1 MSLIKNA
8 ITYKCDLPAAATLD
22 KHLAEHPFRELGEA
36 EFSIAG
42 FVPVKDDRYV
52 FPFPDGY
59 CFRLRFDEKILP
71 NTVIKQETNRRV
83 AEIEAERGGKTPIR
97 EWLRIRDDVYN
108 DLVKKA
114 LIQTRHITAFY
125 RPKDRLLVAN
135 TASKSLADVL
145 SNRLVHAVGSIKAT
159 TIYISGIS
167 NGLTSKLHSYL
178 NGSEGLA
185 GFEIG
190 GVCKLKGEKGT
201 AISVKAHEIHESKD
215 GLLEALMQGYKVTE
229 LEIGNDDVHFRL
241 NEKFIKKGIF
251 FNFKEEDE
259 YNGDDD
265 IDQFQHDAS
274 CEMLWLANACQQLL
288 TLFEYKEPVADQ
300 EKAA

>member
-8 ITYKCDLPAAATLD
+8 ITYKCDLPAAATLE
-22 KHLAEHPFRELGEA
+22 KHLAEHPFCELGEA

-42 FVPVKDDRYV
+42 FVPVKDERFV

-59 CFRLRFDEKILP
+59 CFRLRFDEKVLP
-71 NTVIKQETNRRV
+71 SAVIRTEVNKRI
-83 AEIEAERGGKTPIR
+83 AEIEAERGEELSFK
-97 EWLRIRDDVYN
+97 ESLRVRDDVYN

-114 LIQTRHITAFY
+114 LSQSRYITAFY

-135 TASKSLADVL
+135 TASKALADVL

-178 NGSEGLA
+178 NGGDGLE

-190 GVCKLKGEKGT
+190 GVCKLKGENGT
-201 AISVKAHEIHESKD
+201 AMSVKALEIHESKD

-229 LEIGNDDVHFRL
+229 LEIGNEDVTFRL

-288 TLFEYKEPVADQ
+288 TLFEYKEPAADQ

>member
-8 ITYKCDLPAAATLD
+8 ITYKCDLPAAATLE

-71 NTVIKQETNRRV
+71 TSVIGTEVNKRV
-83 AEIEAERGGKTPIR
+83 NEIETERGEKLPFK
-97 EWLRIRDDVYN
+97 EVLRVRDDVYN

-114 LIQTRHITAFY
+114 LSQSRHVAAFY
-125 RPKDRLLVAN
+125 RPKDRLLVVA
-135 TASKSLADVL
+135 TASKALADVL

-167 NGLTSKLHSYL
+167 NGLTAKLKSL
-178 NGSEGLA
+178 LDGGDGLA

-190 GVCKLKGEKGT
+190 GVCKLKGENGT
-201 AISVKAHEIHESKD
+201 ALSVKALEIQESKL
-215 GLLEALMQGYKVTE
+215 GLIEALEQGYKVTE
-229 LEIGNDDVHFRL
+229 LEIGNKDVHFRL
-241 NEKFIKKGIF
+241 NEKFVKKGIF
-251 FNFKEEDE
+251 FHPQDDE
-259 YNGDDD
+259 YDADDG
-265 IDQFQHDAS
+265 IDQFQHQAS
-274 CEMLWLANACQQLL
+274 TELLWLANACQQLL
-288 TLFEYKEPVADQ
+288 TLFEYKEPAADQ